1 MSPRSLRII
10 ATVGHGR
17 HQLRTAAAPS
27 ASAGRVFLHE
37 AQDSSCQLSPDLQ
50 NPILVSWN
58 WNCNLGVFAGGR
70 SMHALGCGRTPF
82 IFFVT
87 RGFDKLYARLL
98 RFRPSKLDNRYPG
111 SSLSFFYNKMQ
122 FSQSTTVHSRH
133 LQVFRKG
140 EPSRNTAS
148 WRTTASKEGR
158 AWAVGWQDR
167 GRKDTERGERRETEE
182 GQRNVIF
189 TYLYFLLSSLL
200 GILSGILIWPLQHIQ
215 RVSANRWTTHGA
227 FGDRQAMHSMP
238 FRSTSAE
245 RLGVA
250 PQESGSGWTKISLS
264 SILMTR
270 LAHLLMCL
278 PACRVALWILPVSV
292 SSPQQTEHRAG
303 EVANPHGLPSKIGQ
317 SAAAP
322 RLRSCSLV
330 KKACLLALC
339 NQSHKRSKRS
349 HVMIGLHML
358 CGEYT
363 LDHLP
368 LMVWSPPICRLSQ
381 CNPLQLPSWWTARR
395 ILAVCDLL
403 IFVASG
409 VTATQLEWWRARCYI
424 ASPRRRWC
432 LGIVRHDGSR
442 WTRPG

>member
-189 TYLYFLLSSLL
+189 TFFCPVSLASFQAF
-200 GILSGILIWPLQHIQ
+200 LSG
-215 RVSANRWTTHGA
+215 R
-227 FGDRQAMHSMP
+227 F
-238 FRSTSAE
+238 STSSASVPTDGPRMV
-245 RLGVA
+245 RLETGKPCILCLSEA
-250 PQESGSGWTKISLS
+250 LLLNGWEL
-264 SILMTR
+264 
-270 LAHLLMCL
+270 
-278 PACRVALWILPVSV
+278 
-292 SSPQQTEHRAG
+292 
-303 EVANPHGLPSKIGQ
+303 
-317 SAAAP
+317 
-322 RLRSCSLV
+322 
-330 KKACLLALC
+330 
-339 NQSHKRSKRS
+339 
-349 HVMIGLHML
+349 
-358 CGEYT
+358 
-363 LDHLP
+363 
-368 LMVWSPPICRLSQ
+368 
-381 CNPLQLPSWWTARR
+381 
-395 ILAVCDLL
+395 
-403 IFVASG
+403 
-409 VTATQLEWWRARCYI
+409 
-424 ASPRRRWC
+424 PRRRVAP
-432 LGIVRHDGSR
+432 GGRRSR
-442 WTRPG
+442 WAVSWWRGWPTCWCASQPAVLLCGFSLFPFPALNRQSTEQEKWRTLMAFRAKLAKQPQLPDSEAAASWKKRACLPSAINRINDLKGHTWWLGCNALRGIYARPLALDGMISPYLSFVPM